1 MTDADITALYS
12 GPIQGGGDLPY
23 FVGKQYGNG
32 WLRTLGR
39 FAFPILRRILGVAMN
54 TGEDIVT
61 KKKDWKTSLK
71 DNATAEVKNFMQGR
85 GRRKRPA
92 ASSINKSDPPS
103 SIFACKRQRKQ

>member
-1 MTDADITALYS
+1 MVAHFGTICI
-12 GPIQGGGDLPY
+12 PH
-23 FVGKQYGNG
+23 
-32 WLRTLGR
+32 
-39 FAFPILRRILGVAMN
+39 LRRIIGVAMN

-85 GRRKRPA
+85 GRKRP